1 MRLKE
6 LRKLNNKTQSEI
18 AKILNIATNT
28 YCWYEKDKS
37 EPTIETLCRLANY
50 YGVTLD
56 YLVGRDFMDELG
68 YLNKNEKELILMYRQ
83 MNQDNQL
90 MYFAEAKGILL
101 AQN

>member
-6 LRKLNNKTQSEI
+6 LRKSQKMTQIEISE
-18 AKILNIATNT
+18 KLNIPLMT
-28 YCWYEKDKS
+28 YNNYENEKS
-37 EPTIETLCRLANY
+37 QPNIEMLIKMANLHN
-50 YGVTLD
+50 VTLD
-56 YLVGRDFMDELG
+56 YLVGRNFGNELG
-68 YLNKNEKELILMYRQ
+68 YLNTNEKELILMFRQ

>member
-6 LRKLNNKTQSEI
+6 LRKESGKTQLEI
-18 AKILNIATNT
+18 ANYLSINQSNYGKYELGKI
-28 YCWYEKDKS
+28 
-37 EPTIETLCRLANY
+37 EPNLEILYKLADLY
-50 YGVTLD
+50 KVSLD

-68 YLNKNEKELILMYRQ
+68 YLNKNEKELILMFRQ